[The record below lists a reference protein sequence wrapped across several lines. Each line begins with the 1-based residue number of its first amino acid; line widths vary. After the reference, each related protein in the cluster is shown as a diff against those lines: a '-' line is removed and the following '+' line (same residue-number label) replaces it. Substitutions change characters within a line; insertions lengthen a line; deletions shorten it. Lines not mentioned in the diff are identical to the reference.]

1 MSQAYHIVIVDD
13 DPETALLYQDEL
25 KRLGLGRVQVV
36 PDVSEL
42 ETEQQLKDCL
52 GDVSLVILD
61 IAMPPPESLAHESEG
76 GLFTGCAVHKRIRQ
90 HLPSLRVISLSNL
103 SASSIS
109 SFATKIGVPP
119 ADFYSKFDFPPLE
132 LAKLILSFA
141 K

>member
-13 DPETALLYQDEL
+13 DPDTPLLYKEEL
-25 KRLGLGRVQVV
+25 ERLSLGRVRVV
-36 PDVSEL
+36 SDVSEL
-42 ETEQQLKDCL
+42 ETEQQLKDCF

-61 IAMPPPESLAHESEG
+61 IAMPAPESLAQESG
-76 GLFTGCAVHKRIRQ
+76 GELFTGCALHKRIWE
-90 HLPSLRVISLSNL
+90 LFPSLRVISLSNL
-103 SASSIS
+103 SATAIS
-109 SFATKIGVPP
+109 SFATKIGAPP